1 MDGTVT
7 ISINDFE
14 ELRDK
19 AKQFEK
25 LKRAIHNRMYMHFD
39 DEQEEWILYIDQ
51 EKMERVL
58 KDYNPEFEVEGD
70 DILEVIWR

>member
-25 LKRAIHNRMYMHFD
+25 LKRTIHNRMYMHFD

-51 EKMERVL
+51 EKMEKVL

>member
-1 MDGTVT
+1 
-7 ISINDFE
+7 
-14 ELRDK
+14 
-19 AKQFEK
+19 
-25 LKRAIHNRMYMHFD
+25 MYMHFD

-51 EKMERVL
+51 EKMEKVL